1 MSLKINPTPIDK
13 LNRNVDRIKTLRLA
27 ISTNTNQEYIAGLQ
41 VELTRRENELKEL
54 MEIVNSVLD

>member
-13 LNRNVDRIKTLRLA
+13 LNRNVDRVKTLRLA
-27 ISTNTNQEYIAGLQ
+27 ISTNTNKKYIAGLQ
-41 VELTRRENELKEL
+41 IELTRRENELKEL